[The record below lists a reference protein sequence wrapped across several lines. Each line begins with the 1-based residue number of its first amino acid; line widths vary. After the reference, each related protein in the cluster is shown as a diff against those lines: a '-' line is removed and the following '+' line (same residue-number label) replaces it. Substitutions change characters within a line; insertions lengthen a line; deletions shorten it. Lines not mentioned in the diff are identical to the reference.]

1 MVKLL
6 NWDYVIAR
14 LSRAFAG
21 GKLDA
26 KTVACAIRSAET
38 CQSRPKCVVCCQN
51 RRLCDL
57 GGAETCQNRAK
68 RNLQREGRT
77 GGSKRAA
84 VKHRKASGT
93 KRKGAPGGPSGYCG
107 RLRLNALASAAP
119 GALLTPVGTGGRS
132 GRAAAKQRRALCGLG
147 RPVWARCGAKRKG
160 PPGAWTALGVRRGRG
175 RELEILGGKLQL
187 SALASGAPWALA
199 GSGTAAQ

>member
-93 KRKGAPGGPSGYCG
+93 KRKGAPGGTAG
-107 RLRLNALASAAP
+107 L
-119 GALLTPVGTGGRS
+119 GALPQNKGGRFAGWGGRS
-132 GRAAAKQRRALCGLG
+132 GRAVGRSGKG
-147 RPVWARCGAKRKG
+147 RPV
-160 PPGAWTALGVRRGRG
+160 RGR
-175 RELEILGGKLQL
+175 
-187 SALASGAPWALA
+187 PWGCGEG
-199 GSGTAAQ
+199 GSGSSRY

>member
-93 KRKGAPGGPSGYCG
+93 KRKRPPGGPSGYCG
-107 RLRLNALASAAP
+107 RLRLNALASATP
-119 GALLTPVGTGGRS
+119 GGLADSGGH
-132 GRAAAKQRRALCGLG
+132 G
-147 RPVWARCGAKRKG
+147 RPVWARCRKTKEGALRVGAAGLGALWGEAERAARCVDG
-160 PPGAWTALGVRRGRG
+160 PGGAARAGAGARDTRGRV
-175 RELEILGGKLQL
+175 
-187 SALASGAPWALA
+187 
-199 GSGTAAQ
+199 AA